1 MSFQEFGT
9 FGDQFC
15 NVDVRHLFA
24 FRPEADRSVFLLV
37 LYAVIR
43 QYRGKVPSIV
53 SDTFKVLP
61 DVSDAI
67 PPNNR
72 CFIGSTLLTEE
83 TAATGEYANQPPP
96 RCTVMTGPI
105 NSHHRG

>member
-37 LYAVIR
+37 LYAVIWGVPPKEDPPLGVT
-43 QYRGKVPSIV
+43 GKSI
-53 SDTFKVLP
+53 TCL
-61 DVSDAI
+61 
-67 PPNNR
+67 R
-72 CFIGSTLLTEE
+72 LRRYLTELRS
-83 TAATGEYANQPPP
+83 TRKP
-96 RCTVMTGPI
+96 
-105 NSHHRG
+105 